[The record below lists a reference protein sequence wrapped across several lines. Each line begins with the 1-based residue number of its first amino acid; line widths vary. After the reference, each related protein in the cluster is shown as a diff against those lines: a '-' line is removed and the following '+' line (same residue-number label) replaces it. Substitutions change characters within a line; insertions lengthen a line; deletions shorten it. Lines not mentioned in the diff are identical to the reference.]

1 MLVCALHSQDTALDA
16 PWASEESSAAAMG
29 ILTELAAFNE
39 MPQMQVPASCQ
50 DSILALVAC
59 DREVVN
65 KPLPACRWI
74 VKEIAACM
82 AML

>member
-29 ILTELAAFNE
+29 ILTELAHSMRCTDAGTCLCQTLSWLWCMYRNCRATACV
-39 MPQMQVPASCQ
+39 QVDC
-50 DSILALVAC
+50 
-59 DREVVN
+59 N
-65 KPLPACRWI
+65 K
-74 VKEIAACM
+74 IAACM